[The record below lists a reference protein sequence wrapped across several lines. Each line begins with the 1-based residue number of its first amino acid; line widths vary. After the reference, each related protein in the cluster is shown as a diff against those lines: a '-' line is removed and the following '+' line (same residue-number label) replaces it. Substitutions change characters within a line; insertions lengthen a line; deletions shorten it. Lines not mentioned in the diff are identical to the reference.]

1 MDLITSIY
9 INHISTYS
17 CFMMVFYT
25 SVLIGAFKLFFF
37 TFGLFSMITHS
48 LFRGGLGHLKQRYGR
63 KDGKP
68 TWAVV
73 TGASDGIGLAFC
85 K

>member
-1 MDLITSIY
+1 
-9 INHISTYS
+9 
-17 CFMMVFYT
+17 
-25 SVLIGAFKLFFF
+25 
-37 TFGLFSMITHS
+37 MIAHS

-85 K
+85 KQLAGLGFNVLLHGRNRAKLEEAEKEVKKMNPKIDTALIV